1 MKKLILI
8 LFFSSFVI
16 LSCSQEEE
24 EFTLTVDTSTTTT
37 NILNGVSH
45 ASCASLKD
53 YAADP
58 TSDLNYDV
66 ASEAVYYNGM
76 NIEWTGTKALSII
89 AISMIFKNENI
100 TGGKFECS
108 LGIEEIEALFEG
120 DANFTSVSRTI
131 RPIVGDEESV
141 KIVSADGCLI
151 LCGGMTF
158 KDPTKATLVS
168 GTLEVYGAYY
178 DDDTYVSTI
187 AKTPITSFY
196 KPR

>member
-1 MKKLILI
+1 MKKLFLI
-8 LFFSSFVI
+8 LFLSSFVI

-24 EFTLTVDTSTTTT
+24 EFTVTVDTSSTTT

-45 ASCASLKD
+45 ASCSSLKD

-58 TSDLNYDV
+58 TTDLKYDV

-76 NIEWTGTKALSII
+76 NIEWNGNKDLYII
-89 AISMIFKNENI
+89 AISMVFKNENI

-120 DANFTSVSRTI
+120 DANFSSVSRTI
-131 RPIVGDEESV
+131 RPIVEGEKSV

-151 LCGGMTF
+151 LCGGMKF
-158 KDPTKATLVS
+158 KNPSKATLIS

-178 DDDTYVSTI
+178 DGDTYVSTTSR
-187 AKTPITSFY
+187 TPITSFY